1 MKKLLFVTL
10 ISLLF
15 LSACSSQQKYS
26 SANEAIKS
34 LEKNITQIK
43 SPGDK
48 NLDGVQPVSYKL
60 NNDEIIRIYE
70 FGSEENRDIGKKH
83 FEESILLLSSHAPIV
98 YQSGKYLVLYYSHV
112 DSKTRTPKPNE
123 TKFGEKIEI
132 ALKSIN
138 RDR

>member
-1 MKKLLFVTL
+1 MNKLLLVTL

-34 LEKNITQIK
+34 LEKNITQIE

-48 NLDGVQPVSYKL
+48 NLDGVQPASYKL
-60 NNDEIIRIYE
+60 NNDEIIRVYD
-70 FGSEENRDIGKKH
+70 FGSEEKRDIGKKH
-83 FEESILLLSSHAPIV
+83 FEESIQLLSSHAPIV

-112 DSKTRTPKPNE
+112 DSKTRTPNVNE
-123 TKFGEKIEI
+123 TKYGEKIE
-132 ALKSIN
+132 KSLNSI
-138 RDR
+138 

>member
-1 MKKLLFVTL
+1 MKKLLFFTL
-10 ISLLF
+10 IGLLF

-26 SANEAIKS
+26 SAIEAIKS
-34 LEKNITQIK
+34 LEKNITQIE

-60 NNDEIIRIYE
+60 NNDEIIRVYD

-83 FEESILLLSSHAPIV
+83 FEESIQLLSSHAPIV

-112 DSKTRTPKPNE
+112 DSKTQTPKLNE
-123 TKFGEKIEI
+123 TSSERK
-132 ALKSIN
+132 
-138 RDR
+138 

>member
-1 MKKLLFVTL
+1 MKKLFFVTL

-15 LSACSSQQKYS
+15 LIACSSQQKYS

-48 NLDGVQPVSYKL
+48 NLDGIQPVSYKL
-60 NNDEIIRIYE
+60 NNEEIIRVYD
-70 FGSEENRDIGKKH
+70 FGSEEKREIGKKF
-83 FEESILLLSSHAPIV
+83 FEESIQLLSSHAPIV

-112 DSKTRTPKPNE
+112 DSKTRTPKLNE
-123 TKFGEKIEI
+123 TKYGEKIEK
-132 ALKSIN
+132 ALKSI
-138 RDR
+138 